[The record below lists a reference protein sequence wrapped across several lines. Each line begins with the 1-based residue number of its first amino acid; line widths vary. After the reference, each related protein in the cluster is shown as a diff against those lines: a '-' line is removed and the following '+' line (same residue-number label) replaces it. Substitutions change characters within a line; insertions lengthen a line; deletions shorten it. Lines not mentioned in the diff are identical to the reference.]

1 MAAKGEAHSD
11 ATKVDAAYRD
21 ALKAAYQILSFP
33 RDDFRI
39 FCPDN
44 IHFSNE
50 NSKVEFRI
58 YMLDELMNLI
68 NFSNKQGKEKEY
80 NEVIKALVQ
89 YMNNPT
95 DANEK
100 AYNDA
105 NAKYNGDED
114 R

>member
-1 MAAKGEAHSD
+1 MAAKGEAHPD
-11 ATKVDAAYRD
+11 TAKVDAAYRD

-33 RDDFRI
+33 RDDLHI

-44 IHFSNE
+44 IRFSNAGD
-50 NSKVEFRI
+50 KVEFRT
-58 YMLDELMNLI
+58 YMLEELMNLI
-68 NFSNKQGKEKEY
+68 HFSNKQGKEKEY

-95 DANEK
+95 DANRQ

-105 NAKYNGDED
+105 NAKYNRDED
-114 R
+114 

>member
-68 NFSNKQGKEKEY
+68 NFTTNKVKKR
-80 NEVIKALVQ
+80 NITKSLK
-89 YMNNPT
+89 PLFST
-95 DANEK
+95 
-100 AYNDA
+100 
-105 NAKYNGDED
+105 
-114 R
+114 